1 MFDPL
6 KSKSRVVL
14 YSTLTFLFGVGLASS
29 LNWTAGSQALTT
41 TAEVAQVPVAAVQPA
56 LDLSSAFVTIAEEVT
71 PAVVRIRTERP
82 ARAANNPLDGFF
94 DLRRRG
100 GEDDQPS
107 DPTPQFSGGSG
118 FLISAD
124 GYVMTNNHVV
134 ADAQSLKVYTKD
146 GRSYDAEVVGTD
158 PTTDV
163 AVIKIPG
170 SGHPHLGFGSS
181 ERVKVGEW
189 ILAVGNPGF
198 GSGSSLDYT
207 VTAGIISAIGR
218 PLQLIRR
225 ELTRNEEFDN
235 PAWAIESFIQT
246 DAVIN
251 PGNSGG
257 PMVNLRGEVVG
268 INSAIAS
275 QTGFYQGYGFAI
287 PIDLAA
293 RVGEDLI
300 AYGEI
305 RRSWLGI
312 QMRGVDD
319 LDAESFGLPR
329 VGGALVNEVTDG
341 SPAEDAG
348 LRPQD
353 VITALDGK
361 FITRSGELQQ
371 KIAQRKPGDEV
382 LLEVYRNG
390 NPREITVKLGE
401 APITRRA
408 APPAR
413 TVASVSSSEQ
423 LGLEIRELTPEIAR
437 ELGYEEADGVV
448 IADVTPFGPAYR
460 RGIRGPG
467 MKVIQIN
474 NREIRDMDDV
484 REELDNLES
493 GQIVKFVLGT
503 PDGGSNITTV
513 RVP

>member
-6 KSKSRVVL
+6 KSKSKVLL

-29 LNWTAGSQALTT
+29 MNWTAGSQALMTST
-41 TAEVAQVPVAAVQPA
+41 EAAQVAQAAVQPA
-56 LDLSSAFVTIAEEVT
+56 LDLSSAFVAIAEEVT
-71 PAVVRIRTERP
+71 PAVVRITTERP
-82 ARAANNPLDGFF
+82 ARTASNNPLDGFF
-94 DLRRRG
+94 DLRRRNG
-100 GEDDQPS
+100 DEPA
-107 DPTPQFSGGSG
+107 DPVPQLSGGSG

-134 ADAQSLKVYTKD
+134 ADAQSLRVFTKD
-146 GRSYDAEVVGTD
+146 GRSYDAEIVGTD

-170 SGHPHLGFGSS
+170 SGHPHLAFGSS
-181 ERVKVGEW
+181 ENVRVGEW

-198 GSGSSLDYT
+198 GGGSSLDYT

-235 PAWAIESFIQT
+235 PAWAIENFLQT

-287 PIDLAA
+287 PIDLAG
-293 RVGEDLI
+293 RVGEDLV

-319 LDAESFGLPR
+319 TDAESFGLPR
-329 VGGALVNEVTDG
+329 VGGALVNEVTGG
-341 SPAEDAG
+341 SPAEKAG

-353 VITALDGK
+353 VITELDGRQ
-361 FITRSGELQQ
+361 ITRSGELQQ
-371 KIAQRKPGDEV
+371 QIAQAKPGDEV
-382 LLEVYRNG
+382 RLEVYRNG
-390 NPREITVKLGE
+390 APREITVRLGE
-401 APITRRA
+401 APITRREVPE
-408 APPAR
+408 AP
-413 TVASVSSSEQ
+413 TVAAVNSSEQ
-423 LGLEIRELTPEIAR
+423 LGLEIRELTPEIAK
-437 ELGYEEADGVV
+437 ELGYEEAGGVV
-448 IADVTPFGPAYR
+448 IADITPYGPAFR
-460 RGIRGPG
+460 RSIRTPG
-467 MKVIQIN
+467 LKVIQIN
-474 NREIRDMDDV
+474 DREIKDMDDV
-484 REELDNLES
+484 HQELDNLES
-493 GQIVKFVLGT
+493 GQIVKLVLGT
-503 PDGGSNITTV
+503 PDGGSSIFTV